1 MTEHWWMYRTGKC
14 RPGCPG
20 CEPRRRARA
29 VRLWALVAVV
39 LFAASF
45 PARSGPFGVV
55 LVLLGLAAA
64 VTSIQIKFAG
74 RRG

>member
-1 MTEHWWMYRTGKC
+1 
-14 RPGCPG
+14 
-20 CEPRRRARA
+20 